1 MVGETYCYRFLLAF
15 LDLTVHNV
23 QSTFKQ
29 FYHFEVVD
37 QEKHC
42 INLFSHNLR
51 TENKGLCKVRE
62 ITTRGVTRGGGGPGV
77 PVTPL
82 GRPSFEQTTYNIQVA
97 KTP

>member
-37 QEKHC
+37 Q
-42 INLFSHNLR
+42 
-51 TENKGLCKVRE
+51 
-62 ITTRGVTRGGGGPGV
+62 
-77 PVTPL
+77 
-82 GRPSFEQTTYNIQVA
+82 
-97 KTP
+97 